1 MRLSQLLNKDL
12 VAIDQGK
19 RIGSMSGMEMY
30 FDPETGEIDSFVIS
44 NRGPIP
50 FFQRKKAE
58 EWHIPW
64 KAIKKIGPDMI
75 LFEIHTQTKH
85 QADDLETVNRCTST
99 QVDE

>member
-19 RIGSMSGMEMY
+19 RIGSMSGMEM
-30 FDPETGEIDSFVIS
+30 FFNPETGEIDSFVVS
-44 NRGPIP
+44 NRGSFL

-75 LFEIHTQTKH
+75 LFENQTRTKYG
-85 QADDLETVNRCTST
+85 ADDFEMVS
-99 QVDE
+99 DEPLPK